1 MAIRHWTSQ
10 QPIDLPK
17 ISHFKLF
24 KFLLIFIRQ
33 EEKAFDEV
41 ASPEADRV
49 LLSSREATSPES
61 EVEAPTRFFD
71 VFKRR
76 MA

>member
-1 MAIRHWTSQ
+1 M
-10 QPIDLPK
+10 PK
-17 ISHFKLF
+17 V
-24 KFLLIFIRQ
+24 FLVVFPLALVFSIQFVVGQ
-33 EEKAFDEV
+33 VEKAFDEV

-61 EVEAPTRFFD
+61 EVEAPTGFFD

-76 MA
+76 MV

>member
-1 MAIRHWTSQ
+1 
-10 QPIDLPK
+10 
-17 ISHFKLF
+17 
-24 KFLLIFIRQ
+24 Q